1 MNDHPGSES
10 AYTIER
16 YTAEVDASRY
26 INDFHDAGYFIKF
39 CQQCRNYGRRY
50 GCPPFDFEPLS
61 VIEEYDKVRIIGV
74 KIIPKDKKLPLEAAN
89 ELMEPVTTE
98 LNEELLEMEKLL
110 GGMSFGFVGSCPY
123 CGGAPC
129 ARIEGKP
136 CKHPDKVRP
145 SLEAFGFD
153 MGKTAKELLS
163 LEIKWSKG
171 LLIPEYL
178 TLVCGIF
185 YKAKSFNEI
194 HTRSIE

>member
-1 MNDHPGSES
+1 MQKKTTNHT
-10 AYTIER
+10 ACTVER
-16 YTAEVDASRY
+16 YTAEMDAAAY
-26 INDFHDAGYFIKF
+26 IEGFHNADYFIKF
-39 CQQCRNYGRRY
+39 CQQCGNYGRRY
-50 GCPPFDFEPLS
+50 GCPPFDYDPLT
-61 VIEEYDKVRIIGV
+61 VIERYDKVRIIGV
-74 KIIPKDKKLPLEAAN
+74 KIVPCDKTLPLEAAN
-89 ELMEPVTTE
+89 DLMEPVTKE
-98 LNEELLEMEKLL
+98 LNKELLEMEKAL

-129 ARIEGKP
+129 ARMEGMP

-153 MGKTAKELLS
+153 MGKTAKELLG

-185 YKAKSFNEI
+185 YPSLFNAKNPVR
-194 HTRSIE
+194 T